1 MNAGTLLQSGTGTL
15 GSGAAVGG
23 LIKGGMAAI
32 PGWGWAALAAANILP
47 AILGS
52 SAQERQRRREADLRA
67 AEIEASPWTGQGPST
82 QMQTPE
88 SNVWANL
95 LGAGTNVLGQGQAL
109 EKARRDAAMQEQQSM
124 WNQMLL
130 DRLSA
135 SNAPQQFQQQPT
147 EVLPGQPLLMGRA
160 PSRFNLGV
168 YGG

>member
-1 MNAGTLLQSGTGTL
+1 MNAGNLTQAAGGTIGMGAGLTGL
-15 GSGAAVGG
+15 GVALGP
-23 LIKGGMAAI
+23 L
-32 PGWGWAALAAANILP
+32 GWAGLAAANLLP

-67 AEIEASPWTGQGPST
+67 AEIEASPWTGRGPST